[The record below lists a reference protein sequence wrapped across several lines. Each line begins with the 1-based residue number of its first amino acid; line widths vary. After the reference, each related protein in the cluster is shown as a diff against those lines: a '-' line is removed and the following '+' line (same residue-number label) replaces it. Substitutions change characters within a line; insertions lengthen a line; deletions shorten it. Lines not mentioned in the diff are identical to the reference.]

1 MPTDLREVLGE
12 RIRRQRMALGLSQT
26 DFAAKTG
33 IPVQVL
39 SRLEH
44 GRQSI
49 WVERLVELAAALQV
63 STDYLLGLTDDPAP
77 ARRAQRKRSAKD
89 VATLVAAAAEGR

>member
-1 MPTDLREVLGE
+1 MSTDLRQVLGE
-12 RIRRQRMALGLSQT
+12 RIRQRRKTLGVSQT
-26 DFAAKTG
+26 DFAVQTG

-49 WVERLVELAAALQV
+49 WVERLAELAGALHV
-63 STDYLLGLTDDPAP
+63 STDYLLGRTDDPAP
-77 ARRAQRKRSAKD
+77 PTQRPRRRP
-89 VATLVAAAAEGR
+89 AAPVG

>member
-1 MPTDLREVLGE
+1 MPTDLRQVLGE
-12 RIRRQRMALGLSQT
+12 RIRRQRMTLGVSQT
-26 DFAAKTG
+26 DFATQTG

-49 WVERLVELAAALQV
+49 WVERLADLAGALQV
-63 STDYLLGLTDDPAP
+63 STDYLLGRTDDPTPPIKRPRPRKAAP
-77 ARRAQRKRSAKD
+77 
-89 VATLVAAAAEGR
+89 VG

>member
-1 MPTDLREVLGE
+1 MPTDLRQILGE
-12 RIRRQRMALGLSQT
+12 RIKRRRLTLGVSQT
-26 DFAAKTG
+26 DFATQTG

-49 WVERLVELAAALQV
+49 WVERLAELAGALQV
-63 STDYLLGLTDDPAP
+63 STDYLLGRTDDPTPPRKHLRPRKAAP
-77 ARRAQRKRSAKD
+77 
-89 VATLVAAAAEGR
+89 VG

>member
-1 MPTDLREVLGE
+1 MSTDLRQVLGE
-12 RIRRQRMALGLSQT
+12 RIRRQRLTLGVSQT
-26 DFAAKTG
+26 DFAGRTG

-49 WVERLVELAAALQV
+49 WVERLAELAKALHV
-63 STDYLLGLTDDPAP
+63 STDYLLGRTDDPTPPATRPRPRKATAP
-77 ARRAQRKRSAKD
+77 
-89 VATLVAAAAEGR
+89 VG

>member
-1 MPTDLREVLGE
+1 MPTDLRQVLGD
-12 RIRRQRMALGLSQT
+12 RIRRQRIALGVSQA
-26 DFAAKTG
+26 DFAIQTG

-49 WVERLVELAAALQV
+49 WVERLADLAGALKV
-63 STDYLLGLTDDPAP
+63 STDYLLGLTDNPTPPTKRPRSHKPAP
-77 ARRAQRKRSAKD
+77 
-89 VATLVAAAAEGR
+89 VG

>member
-1 MPTDLREVLGE
+1 MSTELRQVLGE
-12 RIRRQRMALGLSQT
+12 RIRRQRQTLGVSQT
-26 DFAAKTG
+26 DFAGQTG

-49 WVERLVELAAALQV
+49 WVERLAELAKALHV
-63 STDYLLGLTDDPAP
+63 STDYLLGRTDDPRPTPPAKRPRPRKAAP
-77 ARRAQRKRSAKD
+77 
-89 VATLVAAAAEGR
+89 VG

>member
-1 MPTDLREVLGE
+1 MATDIRQVLGD
-12 RIRRQRMALGLSQT
+12 RIRRQRMALGMNQT
-26 DFAAKTG
+26 VFAATTR

-49 WVERLVELAAALQV
+49 WVERLVELADALQV
-63 STDYLLGLTDDPAP
+63 SMDYLVGRSDDPTPPKRPRSRKTAP
-77 ARRAQRKRSAKD
+77 VS
-89 VATLVAAAAEGR
+89 